1 MSGVCVGF
9 DQTELEQVLNEFQ
22 SVVSNKTGETN
33 LVKLHIDTQ
42 DAVTV
47 AQPPYSV
54 PMALREVVRDELES
68 LERAGIIERS
78 DSPWASLLVPVRKS
92 NNKIRLCVDIGN

>member
-1 MSGVCVGF
+1 MAF

-22 SVVSNKTGETN
+22 SVMSNETRKTN

-42 DAVTV
+42 DAPV

-54 PMALREVVRDELES
+54 PMALREFARDELEY

-78 DSPWASLLVPVRKS
+78 DSP
-92 NNKIRLCVDIGN
+92 